1 MGGGVEDGSG
11 DDTGSRDG
19 SDDGSGDDTGSE
31 SALDVGDELPTVMFL
46 TVSAFTV
53 KLYS

>member
-11 DDTGSRDG
+11 EDTGSD
-19 SDDGSGDDTGSE
+19 SG
-31 SALDVGDELPTVMFL
+31 LDVCDELPTVMFL